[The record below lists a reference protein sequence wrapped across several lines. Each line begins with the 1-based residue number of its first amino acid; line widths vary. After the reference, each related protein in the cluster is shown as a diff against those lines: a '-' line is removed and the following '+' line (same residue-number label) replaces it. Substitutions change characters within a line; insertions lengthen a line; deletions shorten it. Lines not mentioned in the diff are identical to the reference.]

1 MRSHGNMELIG
12 GSSFWIFKMSEEK
25 WSVLKLKKQTR
36 LTTMDQ
42 QRATVNKSALLRR
55 MLVVAILGTPDRWQ
69 QLSQSVCQDCCL
81 LSSVPNRLTAKC
93 RAGEVRVKQ
102 RSYMGLAPHFLG
114 VTTG

>member
-1 MRSHGNMELIG
+1 
-12 GSSFWIFKMSEEK
+12 MSEEK

-42 QRATVNKSALLRR
+42 QRATVNKTALLRR

-81 LSSVPNRLTAKC
+81 VPSVPNRLTAKC

-102 RSYMGLAPHFLG
+102 RSSQGQAQHVLHALSI
-114 VTTG
+114 